1 MAQLAPPSPNS
12 RPTSAYSYTPSQ
24 SYTLP
29 RSPTNPNPPS
39 DSDSNSDADSDL
51 PLPFPAAL
59 SRADFLAPDFDAAAY
74 LSALHTGGPASRHQT
89 LEDLRAEL
97 RERSAAISAEL
108 LELVNANYTAFLG
121 LGDGLKGGEDRVGD
135 VRVALLGFRRAVEE
149 IQGRVRER
157 RVEVGRV
164 NAEVAGV
171 KTAVECG
178 RRMLEL
184 DERVAGLERRL
195 AIGSAGEG
203 GKKGGGGEEE
213 GGDWGDDFDSAG
225 SEEEDEEEDGVEL
238 VSSSP
243 AKLTALAKDG
253 AEYNLVKCLC
263 VAVIHIVDVRL
274 QQGQERLDVIGQHLG
289 GKSHLAHCQPHHTAA
304 FPVLVR
310 AYEFLNCRLEVGR
323 NSLGLLA
330 GHQTPGTED
339 FAEVGFLQCVLAV
352 LVADKLVEWNVA
364 LPDALKKA
372 FLSHCYGTKLLR
384 LGHQGAVLGTD
395 NADARVGFDRERKT
409 NSVPNNGAAFAL

>member
-24 SYTLP
+24 SYNLP
-29 RSPTNPNPPS
+29 RSPRASSRANSPS
-39 DSDSNSDADSDL
+39 PSSSASSGADSDL

-59 SRADFLAPDFDAAAY
+59 SRQDFLAADFDAAGY

-121 LGDGLKGGEDRVGD
+121 LGDGLKGGEDRVAD

-164 NAEVAGV
+164 NGEVAGV
-171 KTAVECG
+171 KAAVESG

-195 AIGSAGEG
+195 AVGSGGGGE
-203 GKKGGGGEEE
+203 GKKGGGSEDEDE
-213 GGDWGDDFDSAG
+213 NWGDDYDSAG
-225 SEEEDEEEDGVEL
+225 SDEEEEEEDEGVEF

-243 AKLTALAKDG
+243 AKLTALAKEYVF
-253 AEYNLVKCLC
+253 AEQIAASISRDLPF
-263 VAVIHIVDVRL
+263 VRKMEERMIRCRNTIL
-274 QQGQERLDVIGQHLG
+274 LDLSTALREARKAGPQGQERILKYLGIYRILDAQDDAVKVLK
-289 GKSHLAHCQPHHTAA
+289 GK
-304 FPVLVR
+304 
-310 AYEFLNCRLEVGR
+310 
-323 NSLGLLA
+323 
-330 GHQTPGTED
+330 
-339 FAEVGFLQCVLAV
+339 
-352 LVADKLVEWNVA
+352 
-364 LPDALKKA
+364 
-372 FLSHCYGTKLLR
+372 
-384 LGHQGAVLGTD
+384 
-395 NADARVGFDRERKT
+395 
-409 NSVPNNGAAFAL
+409 